1 MTKPQLTNKEDIFR
15 TISDILIKDFEC
27 NPEKLKP
34 DAQLFSDLDLD
45 SIDAVDLIVK
55 LQQITG
61 KKVDPESFKQVR
73 SLQDVVDAIY
83 ALFSQSK

>member
-1 MTKPQLTNKEDIFR
+1 MTQIQINSKEDIFR
-15 TISDILIKDFEC
+15 TISEILVKDFEC
-27 NPEKLKP
+27 DPKKLTP
-34 DAQLFSDLDLD
+34 DAQLFTDLDLD

-61 KKVDPESFKQVR
+61 KKVNPEAFKQVR

-83 ALFSQSK
+83 ELFSQSK

>member
-1 MTKPQLTNKEDIFR
+1 MTKPQFYSKDEIFK
-15 TISDILIKDFEC
+15 TIADILAKDFEC
-27 NPEKLKP
+27 DKAKLTP
-34 DAQLFSDLDLD
+34 DVQLFTDLDLD

-73 SLQDVVDAIY
+73 TLQDVVDAVH
-83 ALFSQSK
+83 ALFV

>member
-1 MTKPQLTNKEDIFR
+1 MIQPSNKEEIFKLI
-15 TISDILIKDFEC
+15 TDILAKDFEC
-27 NPEKLKP
+27 SPEKLK
-34 DAQLFSDLDLD
+34 AEANLFTDLDLD

-73 SLQDVVDAIY
+73 TLQDVVDAIY
-83 ALFSQSK
+83 ALFSKS

>member
-1 MTKPQLTNKEDIFR
+1 MGIKITDKKEIFN
-15 TISDILIKDFEC
+15 IIADILEKDFEC
-27 NPEKLKP
+27 PRQKLIPE
-34 DAQLFSDLDLD
+34 AQLFTDLDLD
-45 SIDAVDLIVK
+45 SIDAVDLVVK

-73 SLQDVVDAIY
+73 TLQDVVEAIY

>member
-1 MTKPQLTNKEDIFR
+1 MKVQNKNDIFN
-15 TISDILIKDFEC
+15 TIVDILEKDFEC
-27 NPEKLKP
+27 PREKLKP
-34 DAQLFSDLDLD
+34 EAQLFTDLDLD
-45 SIDAVDLIVK
+45 SIDAVDLVVK

-83 ALFSQSK
+83 DLFK

>member
-1 MTKPQLTNKEDIFR
+1 MEITSKEQIFN
-15 TISDILIKDFEC
+15 TIVSILEKDFEC
-27 NPEKLKP
+27 PKEKLVP

-45 SIDAVDLIVK
+45 SIDAVDLVVK
-55 LQQITG
+55 LQHVTG

-73 SLQDVVDAIY
+73 TLQDVVDAIY